1 MGFSCIEYR
10 DCKKR
15 ADIPSAIVSI
25 SGFLSNS
32 SARKIC
38 WWWKSNESIFEVILF
53 SLSREKESGATNL
66 TWLGF
71 QSSNSMQRNSVNRK
85 VHLFAQC
92 SSFANAIFA
101 DSQFATEMQ
110 KSGAQQQQQIPFN
123 FDYFEFT
130 HPFVS
135 FSFTDGTS
143 FEFQLP
149 IFSCWLRL
157 FATAYFMCFAS
168 ASLSLSF
175 ISLFILPSQTS
186 NRRVHTAPNLY
197 E

>member
-1 MGFSCIEYR
+1 
-10 DCKKR
+10 
-15 ADIPSAIVSI
+15 
-25 SGFLSNS
+25 
-32 SARKIC
+32 
-38 WWWKSNESIFEVILF
+38 
-53 SLSREKESGATNL
+53 
-66 TWLGF
+66 
-71 QSSNSMQRNSVNRK
+71 MQRNSVNRK

-130 HPFVS
+130 HPFVL

-149 IFSCWLRL
+149 IF
-157 FATAYFMCFAS
+157 FAGCVCLQPHILCVMPA
-168 ASLSLSF
+168 LH
-175 ISLFILPSQTS
+175 SLFYLYLFSFCL
-186 NRRVHTAPNLY
+186 RRLRIAVHIQHQIYMNNKVLTNVCNLNG
-197 E
+197 